1 MSGSNDSI
9 QMVDLRGQH
18 FRLKPEM
25 DAAMAAVINHG
36 KFING
41 PEVTDFANALANY
54 LNVPHVVPCG
64 NCTDALQM
72 ALMALDLEPGD
83 EVITSSFSFV
93 SAVEVVVL
101 LGLKPVL
108 VDVEPGTYNMDIA
121 QVRAAI
127 TPRTRVIIPVHL
139 FGQGAAMHHVMQLAR
154 EHHLYVVEDA
164 AQCLGAEYRMETDT
178 QKLGCIGHIGCTS
191 FFPSKNLG
199 CLGDGGACFTT
210 DEVLAEKMRMIG
222 THGARKKYHNERVGV
237 NSRLDTLQAAVLM
250 AKLPYL
256 NEFNSCRQSVAQV
269 YMDGLKELEGIKL
282 PVMNPRSTHVYNQ
295 FTVRVTGGRRDAL
308 KAHLAAAA
316 IPSMVYY
323 PEPLHTQPAFLN
335 WFLLGFSLPVSE
347 MLTREVLS
355 LPMHTEL
362 TPGALHYI
370 VNSIKKFYHE

>member
-1 MSGSNDSI
+1 MRLDMDSI

-18 FRLKPEM
+18 LRLKPEM
-25 DAAMAAVINHG
+25 DAALAAVLEHG

-41 PEVTDFANALANY
+41 PEVRAFAGALANY
-54 LNVPHVVPCG
+54 LDVPHVVPCG
-64 NCTDALQM
+64 NGTDALQM

-93 SAVEVVVL
+93 SAVEVIVL

-108 VDVEPGTYNMDIA
+108 VDVEPGTYNMDVA
-121 QVRAAI
+121 QVRAAVS
-127 TPRTRVIIPVHL
+127 PRTRVIIPVHL
-139 FGQGAAMHHVMQLAR
+139 FGQGAGMHQIMQLAG

-164 AQCLGAEYRMETDT
+164 SQCLGAEYRMEKGP

-199 CLGDGGACFTT
+199 CLGDGGACFTA
-210 DEVLAEKMRMIG
+210 DEVLAEKLRMIG

-250 AKLPYL
+250 VKLSHL
-256 NEFNSCRQSVAQV
+256 DEFNSRRQSAAQV
-269 YMDGLKELEGIKL
+269 YTDGLTELEGIKL
-282 PVMNPRSTHVYNQ
+282 PVINPRSTHVYNQ
-295 FTVRVTGGRRDAL
+295 YTVRVTGGSRDAL
-308 KAHLAAAA
+308 QAHLAAGG

-335 WFLLGFSLPVSE
+335 WFLRGFSLPVSE

-362 TPGALHYI
+362 TSGALQYI